1 MNLIVILLILIFLG
15 LPIGMCFGLA
25 GILYLTGT
33 GSNAGSL
40 MAQAS
45 FGGIDSFTILSLPF
59 FMFAGDIMRYGGVS
73 EKLVNFAKRCFRNS
87 ISALGNITVLA
98 CAFFGAVSGSS
109 AATVS
114 AIGGIMVPEMKNHH
128 YKPEYAT
135 ALASAAGFLGILI
148 PPSVPAVIYCCA
160 AGVSVGKVFLAIIG
174 PGVLTTI
181 AFIILNRV
189 LIKKNYDYEAAK
201 KLEEA
206 QQYATE
212 KSFFRAFIEA
222 LPAFLMP
229 VIILG
234 GIYSG
239 IFTATEA
246 SAVAIIYGLVVSMFV
261 YKKIGVKDIMP
272 IAKESALTAA
282 KILLIMATATF
293 FGRVMTLL
301 SLPQT
306 IATAITG
313 ISSNKIIILLLINV
327 VLLILGMLMETGAA
341 ILLVTPIIYPIAK
354 AVGVDPVHFGVIMT
368 FNLAVGLITPP
379 MALNLFVG
387 SQVGKLPIAK
397 IIPPVIPYLIV
408 SLVILILITYCP
420 ALSVG
425 LPNLLY

>member
-1 MNLIVILLILIFLG
+1 MTLIVILLVLIFLG
-15 LPIGMCFGLA
+15 LPIGMCFGLS
-25 GILYLTGT
+25 GVLYLTAT

-40 MAQAS
+40 LAQAS

-73 EKLVNFAKRCFRNS
+73 EKLVGFAKRCFKNS

-114 AIGGIMVPEMKNHH
+114 AIGGIMVPEMKKNH
-128 YKPEYAT
+128 YRPEYAT

-160 AGVSVGKVFLAIIG
+160 AGVSVGRVFLAIVG

-181 AFIILNRV
+181 AFIVLNRV
-189 LIKKNYDYEAAK
+189 LVKKNYDYEAAK
-201 KLEEA
+201 MLEEI
-206 QQYATE
+206 QETATE
-212 KSFFRAFIEA
+212 QSFFRAFLEA

-246 SAVAIIYGLVVSMFV
+246 SAVAIIYGLIVSMFV
-261 YKKIGVKDIMP
+261 YKKISFKDIMP

-282 KILLIMATATF
+282 KILIIMATATF

-301 SLPQT
+301 GLPAK

-313 ISSNKIIILLLINV
+313 ISSNKIVILLLINV

-341 ILLVTPIIYPIAK
+341 ILLVTPIIFPIAK
-354 AVGVDPVHFGVIMT
+354 AVGIDPVHFGVIMV

-387 SQVGKLPIAK
+387 SQVGKLPVAK
-397 IIPPVIPYLIV
+397 IIPPVIPYLIA
-408 SLVILILITYCP
+408 SLILMLLITFWP
-420 ALSVG
+420 GLSMG